1 MSNLSLLAVNKCT
14 IMIIIMSKVS
24 WKDIFMGFQ
33 LTVVEIKDIFMKKA
47 VLHTTTLRHC
57 KARQVLHDLFSAD
70 QGNGSDMA
78 FVAGAT
84 KINLKN
90 LET

>member
-1 MSNLSLLAVNKCT
+1 MSNLSLLTVNKCT

>member
-1 MSNLSLLAVNKCT
+1 
-14 IMIIIMSKVS
+14 
-24 WKDIFMGFQ
+24 MGFQ

-47 VLHTTTLRHC
+47 VLHRITLRHC

-70 QGNGSDMA
+70 QGNGSDIA

>member
-1 MSNLSLLAVNKCT
+1 
-14 IMIIIMSKVS
+14 MSKVS

-57 KARQVLHDLFSAD
+57 KARHVLHDLFSAD
-70 QGNGSDMA
+70 QGNGSGMA

-90 LET
+90 LETWRH

>member
-1 MSNLSLLAVNKCT
+1 
-14 IMIIIMSKVS
+14 MSKVS

-57 KARQVLHDLFSAD
+57 KARQILHDLFSAD

>member
-1 MSNLSLLAVNKCT
+1 
-14 IMIIIMSKVS
+14 MSKVS

-57 KARQVLHDLFSAD
+57 KARHVLHDLFSAD
-70 QGNGSDMA
+70 QGNGSGMA

>member
-1 MSNLSLLAVNKCT
+1 
-14 IMIIIMSKVS
+14 MSKVS

-47 VLHTTTLRHC
+47 VLHTTTLRYC

>member
-1 MSNLSLLAVNKCT
+1 
-14 IMIIIMSKVS
+14 MIIIMSKVS